1 MIMSALQAK
10 LEEEL
15 RATEEMGM
23 TITVGGVT
31 HLSAGQAAKE
41 YAIRLKLRRIAEGI
55 DDGTICQNC
64 GETIS
69 PKRLAAIPEAE
80 YCARC
85 QGELEQKG
93 AIAGHQTVMAIT
105 ALAEFV

>member
-1 MIMSALQAK
+1 MFDLK
-10 LEEEL
+10 KRLKEEL
-15 RATEEMGM
+15 QSMEDVGM
-23 TITVGGVT
+23 VVVVGGVA
-31 HLSAGQAAKE
+31 HLSPGQVAKE
-41 YAIRLKLRRIAEGI
+41 HAIRLKLRRITEGI

-105 ALAEFV
+105 ALAEFA